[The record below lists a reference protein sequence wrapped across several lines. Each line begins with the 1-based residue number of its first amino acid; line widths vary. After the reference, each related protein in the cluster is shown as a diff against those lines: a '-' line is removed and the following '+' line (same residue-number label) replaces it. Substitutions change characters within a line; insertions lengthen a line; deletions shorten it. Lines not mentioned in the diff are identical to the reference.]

1 MHETL
6 TMVQYNLLHAISLF
20 LGLCLGPI
28 IIVVIVISVDSSC
41 ILVQLRLLLES
52 RKFKLG

>member
-6 TMVQYNLLHAISLF
+6 TMVPYNLLHAISLF

-52 RKFKLG
+52 RKFQLG